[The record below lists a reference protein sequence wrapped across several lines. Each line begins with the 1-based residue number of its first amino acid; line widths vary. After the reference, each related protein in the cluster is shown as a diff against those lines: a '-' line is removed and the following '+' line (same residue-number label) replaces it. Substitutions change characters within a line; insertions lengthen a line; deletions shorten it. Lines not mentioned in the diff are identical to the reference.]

1 MQLIPLGFSR
11 HSDLNSAS
19 GVTRVLTDSKIA
31 TPLAPMLPLGVTP
44 RPPINPAHR
53 SLGAQKHFKGHF
65 EKQNS
70 SPSGQTSIFTYHS
83 PLREPWDP

>member
-1 MQLIPLGFSR
+1 MQISPPGFSC

-44 RPPINPAHR
+44 RPPISPAHR
-53 SLGAQKHFKGHF
+53 SLGAEKHFKGYF
-65 EKQNS
+65 EK
-70 SPSGQTSIFTYHS
+70 
-83 PLREPWDP
+83 

>member
-1 MQLIPLGFSR
+1 MQIIPLGFSR

-44 RPPINPAHR
+44 RPHINPAHR
-53 SLGAQKHFKGHF
+53 SLRAEKHFKGHF

-83 PLREPWDP
+83 PLGEPWAP